1 MARNAG
7 VECRHHGK
15 HPIYPRDAY
24 EKIFARD
31 CGKEGCEFSTHGM
44 CFHRKVLPV
53 CNCDMPQTSMRA
65 AQQALALANME
76 RRLEELTR
84 TIRAPVVVEEEDA
97 ASTEP
102 VPPVAAGRLLAD
114 VKPATEDFLRSLQV
128 SLEMLEGLFNSNPKL
143 RAQKWREIGVLQPK
157 KQALKSWLHSLRSAK
172 GLAHSIKSR
181 SRELLEALEGG
192 VLVL

>member
-1 MARNAG
+1 
-7 VECRHHGK
+7 
-15 HPIYPRDAY
+15 
-24 EKIFARD
+24 
-31 CGKEGCEFSTHGM
+31 
-44 CFHRKVLPV
+44 
-53 CNCDMPQTSMRA
+53 MPQTSMRA